1 MTGAAPTPQ
10 RLPDRPP
17 GRPHPRDLVAL
28 LVDDLGVAG
37 AAGLCADL
45 LAADDPHDHA
55 ATVLYL
61 GGPAGRS
68 LLDDGTSWKE
78 WWARVWAARG
88 LLYVWDDAA
97 GPVVLDRLGD
107 DAWRVAE
114 MCLKVSAR
122 RELPCG
128 DAAAR
133 LCAHDL
139 PRVRAT
145 AARALGGCGDSEHLA
160 AVHRLLEDPDPEVRS
175 AAARAVERLEQRL
188 DL

>member
-1 MTGAAPTPQ
+1 MAGGAAPPTS
-10 RLPDRPP
+10 LPSRPP
-17 GRPHPRDLVAL
+17 GRPHPRDLLAL
-28 LVDDLGVAG
+28 LAGHLGESL

-55 ATVLYL
+55 ATVLFL

-68 LLDDGTSWKE
+68 LLEDGTSWKE

-97 GPVVLDRLGD
+97 GPVVLDRLDD

-114 MCLKVSAR
+114 MCLKVSVR
-122 RELPCG
+122 HGLPCG
-128 DAAAR
+128 DAAVR
-133 LCAHDL
+133 LGAHDL

-145 AARALGGCGDSEHLA
+145 AARALGTCGDSEHLA
-160 AVHRLLEDPDPEVRS
+160 AVRRLLEDPDPDVRT
-175 AAARAVERLEQRL
+175 AAARAHDRLAQRL

>member
-1 MTGAAPTPQ
+1 M
-10 RLPDRPP
+10 
-17 GRPHPRDLVAL
+17 
-28 LVDDLGVAG
+28 
-37 AAGLCADL
+37 

-55 ATVLYL
+55 ATVLFL

-68 LLDDGTSWKE
+68 LLEGGTSWKP

-88 LLYVWDDAA
+88 LLYVWDDTA
-97 GPVVLDRLGD
+97 GPVVLDRLDD

-114 MCLKVSAR
+114 MCLKVSVR

-133 LCAHDL
+133 LAAHDL

-160 AVHRLLEDPDPEVRS
+160 AVRRLLADPDRGRAAGGGPGPRAAG
-175 AAARAVERLEQRL
+175 AAARPLSRRDRDAAHTPVRRGRPAGNFCAWI
-188 DL
+188 

>member
-1 MTGAAPTPQ
+1 MTGGTG
-10 RLPDRPP
+10 LPARPP
-17 GRPHPRDLVAL
+17 GRPHPRDLLAL
-28 LVDDLGVAG
+28 LAEHVGESG

-55 ATVLYL
+55 ATVLFL

-68 LLDDGTSWKE
+68 LLE
-78 WWARVWAARG
+78 AARRG
-88 LLYVWDDAA
+88 RSGGPGSGRPA
-97 GPVVLDRLGD
+97 GCSTSGTTPPARWCSTRLDD

-133 LCAHDL
+133 LAAHDL

-160 AVHRLLEDPDPEVRS
+160 AVRRLLADPDADVRR
-175 AAARAVERLEQRL
+175 AAARALERLEQRL

>member
-1 MTGAAPTPQ
+1 MTGGTG
-10 RLPDRPP
+10 LPARPP
-17 GRPHPRDLVAL
+17 GRPHPRDLLAL
-28 LVDDLGVAG
+28 LAEHLGESG

-55 ATVLYL
+55 ATVLFL

-68 LLDDGTSWKE
+68 LLEDGTSWKE

-88 LLYVWDDAA
+88 LLYVWDDTA
-97 GPVVLDRLGD
+97 GPVVLTRLDD

-114 MCLKVSAR
+114 MCLKVSVR

-133 LCAHDL
+133 LAAHDL

-160 AVHRLLEDPDPEVRS
+160 AVRRLLADPDPDVRR
-175 AAARAVERLEQRL
+175 AAARALERLEQRL

>member
-1 MTGAAPTPQ
+1 MTGGAAPA
-10 RLPDRPP
+10 RLPARPP
-17 GRPHPRDLVAL
+17 GRPHPRDLLAL
-28 LVDDLGVAG
+28 LADHVGEAG

-45 LAADDPHDHA
+45 LAASDPHEHA
-55 ATVLYL
+55 ATVLFL

-68 LLDDGTSWKE
+68 LLDGGPSWKE

-97 GPVVLDRLGD
+97 APAVLDRLDD

-128 DAAAR
+128 DGAAR
-133 LCAHDL
+133 RGTHDL
-139 PRVRAT
+139 PRVRAA
-145 AARALGGCGDSEHLA
+145 AARALGACGDSEHLA
-160 AVHRLLEDPDPEVRS
+160 AVRLLLDDPDPDVRR
-175 AAARAVERLEQRL
+175 AAARALERLEQRL